1 VNFSLFST
9 GWSNRRGFLFGH
21 KTGGL
26 LCQVDVFTTGYA
38 ELLLYL
44 RRAVGKI
51 TLVGCVAAFVTAGIK
66 VQKVGIKLVWSG

>member
-9 GWSNRRGFLFGH
+9 GRGNRSGFWFGH
-21 KTGGL
+21 KKGGL

-38 ELLLYL
+38 ELLLYI

-51 TLVGCVAAFVTAGIK
+51 TLAECVAAFVTTGIN
-66 VQKVGIKLVWSG
+66 VQKVGIELV